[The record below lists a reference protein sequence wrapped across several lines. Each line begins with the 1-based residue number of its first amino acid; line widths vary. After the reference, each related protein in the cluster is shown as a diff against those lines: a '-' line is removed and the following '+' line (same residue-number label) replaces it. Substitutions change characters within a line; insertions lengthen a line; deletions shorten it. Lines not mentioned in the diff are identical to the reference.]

1 MFNKPVNTLPSPE
14 EQQANVI
21 SGLSRTQSLRAQAKH
36 ADNSVLGRSSSLK
49 STGEVCDSH
58 LPRISADKVAPPS
71 PDPVCIIYHL
81 AADQSQHS
89 STSLYSPDTTPGFL
103 HGRSTFFPSALA

>member
-49 STGEVCDSH
+49 STGEVSDPPFAPH
-58 LPRISADKVAPPS
+58 LS
-71 PDPVCIIYHL
+71 
-81 AADQSQHS
+81 
-89 STSLYSPDTTPGFL
+89 
-103 HGRSTFFPSALA
+103 